1 MRSCLVCMVVVKS
14 WINSILGQFRSL
26 YYSILFS
33 QISHFLFFGDYIY
46 DPIGQTWLQHW
57 PSTFG
62 NITRIGLSL
71 FFFFFFLLFKSTT
84 CSCIWFG
91 SSYFMYI
98 LVGIVGDLHFS
109 RNGRPGDTHP
119 SPFKILIIG
128 SYASW
133 HVSHPLFEYMGY
145 A

>member
-1 MRSCLVCMVVVKS
+1 
-14 WINSILGQFRSL
+14 
-26 YYSILFS
+26 
-33 QISHFLFFGDYIY
+33 
-46 DPIGQTWLQHW
+46 
-57 PSTFG
+57 
-62 NITRIGLSL
+62 
-71 FFFFFFLLFKSTT
+71 
-84 CSCIWFG
+84 
-91 SSYFMYI
+91 MYI

-133 HVSHPLFEYMGY
+133 HVSHPLFEIFFFFSMLLEGIFEYMGY